1 MKKDAQITVFLSL
14 VFICIVS
21 LLLILAESARIA
33 GIRYSV
39 QMAAGS
45 SLDSVMSQ
53 YHRELWDEYQILLLD
68 MSETQIE
75 TEIKKYLSTYAL
87 EDADIVIEN
96 TIQAVDNGAFC
107 IEKEIADYMKYGVWV
122 MDFEETEIEQIWD
135 RMAGADSLAHAAE
148 RFSACT
154 KEALKLEK
162 TVKKLSDAL
171 EKQNTLGDDIW
182 DGISLHREYMVK
194 KAGRAYQNENQNIK
208 KYIRI
213 YEQTAKKMR
222 EKLEAARKENQQ
234 EKELEKERLR
244 EAKLGEGKIGE
255 GKIGEE
261 IQTIITE
268 EEARYDS
275 YIALDGERYQKVL
288 QAGEMSEKNAQV
300 IQEVMELAEAAEEDS
315 GEDDM
320 ENRESEESDDGEDDT
335 WTTWHDVSTAM
346 QAYEAVPILQQKTQ
360 GDEKKAEILETL
372 KEWMEGDILTL
383 LLGKNA
389 EISRGKIRDTN
400 LPSKKQ
406 TEREEAVYGAATA
419 VAETVTALQVNA
431 YIREYFQNF
440 RNTDSKKEI
449 QYEQEYLLAGKSTD
463 RENLKS
469 AVQQIVAVRTGLNL
483 MYLYTDAERQ
493 EEASAL
499 ATVILG
505 SVGLAPLAPVLS
517 FFILS
522 VWASAEAMTDTKSLL
537 EGERVPIWKTKAEWK
552 LGLDG
557 VLKMGEQKVIEIKKE
572 SSGQAEYLRKRGTD
586 YGGYVRLLLLLKTV
600 KEKMYRMLD
609 IMQMNIGRWQH
620 GFEIGDCYYSVGIK
634 IRTDKK
640 HFFHAGKWAERTF
653 AVQAAVK
660 KAY

>member
-21 LLLILAESARIA
+21 LLLILAESARMA
-33 GIRYSV
+33 GMRYSV
-39 QMAAGS
+39 QIAAGS

-75 TEIKKYLSTYAL
+75 TEIKKYLSAYAL

-107 IEKEIADYMKYGVWV
+107 IDKEIADYMKYGVWV
-122 MDFEETEIEQIWD
+122 MDFNETEIEHIWD
-135 RMAGADSLAHAAE
+135 RMAAADSLAHAAE

-171 EKQNTLGDDIW
+171 EKQNTLGDNIW

-208 KYIRI
+208 KYIQT

-222 EKLEAARKENQQ
+222 EKLEAARRENQQ

-255 GKIGEE
+255 E
-261 IQTIITE
+261 IQTIIAE

-288 QAGEMSEKNAQV
+288 QAGEASEKNAQV

-320 ENRESEESDDGEDDT
+320 ENRESEESDDGEGDT

-346 QAYEAVPILQQKTQ
+346 RAYEAVPILLQKTQ

-383 LLGKNA
+383 LLGKNV

-440 RNTDSKKEI
+440 RNTDSEKEI

-483 MYLYTDAERQ
+483 MYLYTDAERR
-493 EEASAL
+493 EEASSL
-499 ATVILG
+499 ATMILG

-522 VWASAEAMTDTKSLL
+522 VWASAEAITDTKSLL

-572 SSGQAEYLRKRGTD
+572 SSGQAEYLRKGGTD
-586 YGGYVRLLLLLKTV
+586 YGGYVRLLLLLKTM

-609 IMQMNIGRWQH
+609 IMQINIGRRQQ

-653 AVQAAVK
+653 AVQAVVE

>member
-1 MKKDAQITVFLSL
+1 MQKDAQITVFLSL

-21 LLLILAESARIA
+21 LLLVLAESARMA
-33 GIRYSV
+33 GMRYSV

-53 YHRELWDEYQILLLD
+53 YHRELWDEYRILLLD

-96 TIQAVDNGAFC
+96 AVQAVDNGAFC
-107 IEKEIADYMKYGVWV
+107 MEKEIADYMKYGVWV
-122 MDFEETEIEQIWD
+122 MDFDETEIEHIWD
-135 RMAGADSLAHAAE
+135 RMAGADSLAHAAK
-148 RFSACT
+148 RFEACT

-182 DGISLHREYMVK
+182 DGISLHREDMVK

-208 KYIRI
+208 KYIRT

-222 EKLEAARKENQQ
+222 EKLETARRENQQ

-244 EAKLGEGKIGE
+244 EGELGEGKIGAR
-255 GKIGEE
+255 KIGEE
-261 IQTIITE
+261 IQTIIAE

-288 QAGEMSEKNAQV
+288 QAGEVSEKNAQV
-300 IQEVMELAEAAEEDS
+300 IQEVMELAEAAEEDN
-315 GEDDM
+315 GEDDK
-320 ENRESEESDDGEDDT
+320 ENGESEESGDGDT

-346 QAYEAVPILQQKTQ
+346 RAYEAVPILLQKTQ
-360 GDEKKAEILETL
+360 GDEKKAEILEKL

-389 EISRGKIRDTN
+389 KISQGKIGDSN

-406 TEREEAVYGAATA
+406 TERKKAVYGAATA
-419 VAETVTALQVNA
+419 VTETVTALQVNA

-440 RNTDSKKEI
+440 RNTGSEKEI

-469 AVQQIVAVRTGLNL
+469 AVQQILAVRAGLNL
-483 MYLYTDAERQ
+483 MYLYTDRERR
-493 EEASAL
+493 EEASEL
-499 ATVILG
+499 ATMILG
-505 SVGLAPLAPVLS
+505 SAGLAPLAPVLS

-537 EGERVPIWKTKAEWK
+537 EGEQVPIWKTKTEWK

-557 VLKMGEQKVIEIKKE
+557 LLKMGEQKVIEIKKE
-572 SSGQAEYLRKRGTD
+572 SSGQAEHLKKGGTD
-586 YGGYVRLLLLLKTV
+586 YGGYVRLLLLLKTM

-609 IMQMNIGRWQH
+609 IMQMNIGRRQQ
-620 GFEIGDCYYSVGIK
+620 GFEIGDCYYSVGIT

-653 AVQAAVK
+653 TVQAAVE